1 MAENNALTVTQQNVV
16 SFKKMVDGNYVQN
29 QLKQVLKENAGTFAT
44 SLMEVYTND
53 KQLQSCD
60 PKSVVQEAIKAASL
74 KLPLNKQLGMC
85 YILVFKNWDKEKR
98 QVVPTPTL
106 VIGYRGYI
114 QLAIRSGQ
122 YRNINAD
129 VVYEGEYK
137 GFDKLTGDLDLSG
150 EKQSDKIQGFFAYFE
165 LTNGFKKTLYM
176 PVEDMARYALKFSPS
191 FRGQKDLPK
200 IDDIIDKWNEQS
212 VNGATGQGWMNDGI
226 SMGRKT
232 VLRQL
237 LSKYGLL
244 SIEMQN
250 ALVSDEEPVATAEE
264 IREEDNSAEKPV
276 FVPAVEVND
285 DENDDNNEPPI

>member
-74 KLPLNKQLGMC
+74 KLPLNKQLGMG
-85 YILVFKNWDKEKR
+85 YILVFKNYDKDKR

-165 LTNGFKKTLYM
+165 LINGFKKTLYM

-191 FRGQKDLPK
+191 FRGQKDLLK
-200 IDDIIDKWNEQS
+200 VDDIIDKWNEQS

-250 ALVSDEEPVATAEE
+250 ALVSDEETVTTAEE

-276 FVPAVEVND
+276 FVPAVEVEE
-285 DENDDNNEPPI
+285 ENDDNNEPPI

>member
-74 KLPLNKQLGMC
+74 KLPLNKQLGMG

-98 QVVPTPTL
+98 QAVPTPTL

-165 LTNGFKKTLYM
+165 LINGFKKTLYM

-200 IDDIIDKWNEQS
+200 VDDIIDKWNEQS

>member
-44 SLMEVYTND
+44 SLVEVYTND

-74 KLPLNKQLGMC
+74 KLPLNKQLGMG

-98 QVVPTPTL
+98 QAVPTPTL

-137 GFDKLTGDLDLSG
+137 GFDKLTGELDLSG

-165 LTNGFKKTLYM
+165 LINGFKKTLYM

-276 FVPAVEVND
+276 FVPAVEVEE
-285 DENDDNNEPPI
+285 ENDDNNEPPI

>member
-74 KLPLNKQLGMC
+74 KLPLNKQLGMG
-85 YILVFKNWDKEKR
+85 YILVFKNYNKEKR
-98 QVVPTPTL
+98 QAVPTPTL

-165 LTNGFKKTLYM
+165 LINGFKKTLYM

-276 FVPAVEVND
+276 FVPAVEVEE
-285 DENDDNNEPPI
+285 ENDDNNEPPI